1 MSDDLNEF
9 RVTDI
14 RWVND
19 IPVPEGYDFLPVDS
33 MPEPKITF
41 EAKLG
46 PIDLGGDSG
55 IIAKVEG
62 NPPVV
67 TPIGEFNK
75 DWFMRGGLI
84 TPEGVIYARVSAPE
98 PETNPLPWLKPM
110 SPEIREELLRRG
122 YSEEETDQSWVMLKE
137 IDLFVNRLY
146 FWTSSRGDHW
156 EKIEADSAET
166 AAIIQAERWNQK
178 GYRGPFTI
186 MVSVSGLEQPPKS
199 GDKVTTF
206 DLVPEVIFR
215 AHKLEFKKLD

>member
-1 MSDDLNEF
+1 MSDDPNEF

-14 RWVND
+14 RWFND
-19 IPVPEGYDFLPVDS
+19 IPVPEGYEFLPVDS
-33 MPEPKITF
+33 MPGPKITF

-67 TPIGEFNK
+67 TPIGEFKTRNSK
-75 DWFMRGGLI
+75 QRKLGQFK
-84 TPEGVIYARVSAPE
+84 GVPVTDLNEEQRKEFERWMECNLMLGYF
-98 PETNPLPWLKPM
+98 TYPL
-110 SPEIREELLRRG
+110 
-122 YSEEETDQSWVMLKE
+122 
-137 IDLFVNRLY
+137 F

-166 AAIIQAERWNQK
+166 AAIIQAERWSQK

-186 MVSVSGLEQPPKS
+186 MVSVSGLEQPPGQ
-199 GDKVTTF
+199 GDRVWVF
-206 DLVPEVIFR
+206 DVNPEILFR
-215 AHKLEFKKLD
+215 ATRLDYKILNV

>member
-1 MSDDLNEF
+1 MSDDPNEF

-19 IPVPEGYDFLPVDS
+19 LPVPEGYDIKPGDFIKAP
-33 MPEPKITF
+33 PAITCTLT
-41 EAKLG
+41 EDVR
-46 PIDLGGDSG
+46 IRDD
-55 IIAKVEG
+55 I
-62 NPPVV
+62 
-67 TPIGEFNK
+67 
-75 DWFMRGGLI
+75 RLI
-84 TPEGVIYARVSAPE
+84 EVRDEDVIQSDAFK
-98 PETNPLPWLKPM
+98 TW
-110 SPEIREELLRRG
+110 I
-122 YSEEETDQSWVMLKE
+122 TDQLGFPDR
-137 IDLFVNRLY
+137 IY

>member
-1 MSDDLNEF
+1 MSDDPNEF

-19 IPVPEGYDFLPVDS
+19 IPVPEGYEFLPVDS
-33 MPEPKITF
+33 MPGPKIMF

-55 IIAKVEG
+55 IIAKAEG
-62 NPPVV
+62 TPPVV
-67 TPIGEFNK
+67 TPIRRFRKVSWKE
-75 DWFMRGGLI
+75 L
-84 TPEGVIYARVSAPE
+84 TPEQQQDIQASGEAFDRFMNEMMESHF
-98 PETNPLPWLKPM
+98 
-110 SPEIREELLRRG
+110 
-122 YSEEETDQSWVMLKE
+122 TDR
-137 IDLFVNRLY
+137 LF
-146 FWTSSRGDHW
+146 FWTSSRGDQW
-156 EKIEADSAET
+156 EKIESDSAET

-186 MVSVSGLEQPPKS
+186 MVSVSGLEQPPTQ

>member
-1 MSDDLNEF
+1 MSDDPNEF

-19 IPVPEGYDFLPVDS
+19 LPVPEGYESLPVDS
-33 MPEPKITF
+33 MPGP
-41 EAKLG
+41 KLG
-46 PIDLGGDSG
+46 LIDLGGDSG

-67 TPIGEFNK
+67 TPIGEFKTRNSK
-75 DWFMRGGLI
+75 QRKLGQFKGVPVTDLNEEQRKEFERWMECNLI
-84 TPEGVIYARVSAPE
+84 LGYFTY
-98 PETNPLPWLKPM
+98 PL
-110 SPEIREELLRRG
+110 
-122 YSEEETDQSWVMLKE
+122 
-137 IDLFVNRLY
+137 F

-206 DLVPEVIFR
+206 DLVPEVIYR